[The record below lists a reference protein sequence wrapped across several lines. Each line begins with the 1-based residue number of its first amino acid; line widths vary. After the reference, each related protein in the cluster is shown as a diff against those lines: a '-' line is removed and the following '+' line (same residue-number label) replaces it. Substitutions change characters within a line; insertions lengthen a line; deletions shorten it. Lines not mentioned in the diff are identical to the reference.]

1 MKYTDVIWDFNG
13 TLLNDVKIG
22 VCAINVLLAAR
33 GLPTLS
39 EDGYRE
45 VSGFP
50 IVDYYKRIGF
60 DFSKEPYDKV
70 AVEWVD
76 QYRRRE
82 HEAALYDGARE
93 MLCYMRNSGLCL
105 TLLSATELQMLN
117 SQVQTLGIK
126 EYFDEICGM
135 DNVYAHGKMSIGCRW
150 RERHPDSK
158 ALLVGDTDHDFE
170 VATGMGADCI
180 LFSRGHQSFSRL
192 ARLGCPV
199 IGSLKELENYL

>member
-39 EDGYRE
+39 EEDYRE

-50 IVDYYKRIGF
+50 IIDYYKRIGF

-76 QYRRRE
+76 QYRSRE

-93 MLCYMRNSGLCL
+93 MLCYMRNVGLRL

-117 SQVQTLGIK
+117 SQVRALGI
-126 EYFDEICGM
+126 EECFDEICGM
-135 DNVYAHGKMSIGCRW
+135 DNVYAHGKMSIGRRW

-170 VATGMGADCI
+170 VAMGMGADCI
-180 LFSRGHQSFSRL
+180 LFSHGHQSYSRL

-199 IGSLKELENYL
+199 IAELGELKNYL